1 MAKRNTKPWNAVR
14 ISAPDGNVWIVGRTK
29 IEDDYATYLM
39 QTNGLT
45 LGHATEKVRSSEIDF
60 WFTEQYVL
68 GEVRRDG
75 TLLSR
80 PSYEQL
86 TDPEYTTT
94 NELSDCTV
102 EFLVL

>member
-29 IEDDYATYLM
+29 IEDDYAAFLVHAD
-39 QTNGLT
+39 GLT
-45 LGHATEKVRSSEIDF
+45 LGHATEKVRSSEISF
-60 WFTEQYVL
+60 WFSEQYVL
-68 GEVRRDG
+68 DEVRRDG
-75 TLLSR
+75 TRIAR

-94 NELSDCTV
+94 NELDDCTI
-102 EFLVL
+102 EFLTL